1 LVTAA
6 AAPSV
11 KQEVRL
17 YIPLLQAQSLVNYKF
32 FENKL
37 KMSKPPAPKKTRV
50 GHQTV
55 DLYQFVIDDTV
66 SRVKGEFVQEGI
78 AE

>member
-1 LVTAA
+1 
-6 AAPSV
+6 
-11 KQEVRL
+11 
-17 YIPLLQAQSLVNYKF
+17 
-32 FENKL
+32 
-37 KMSKPPAPKKTRV
+37 MSKSSKKNRV

-66 SRVKGEFVQEGI
+66 ARVKGEFVQEGI